1 MALFAYRFV
10 RGRAG
15 YDPVKSGFILIFLW
29 LYQTHFPLILV
40 EQEDVR
46 RVTRGFEAQEDHME
60 QKKVTIAEIQRKKES
75 NQKITMMTAYD
86 YPTASL
92 VDQAGIDTILVGDS
106 LGMVMLG
113 YESTVP
119 VTMDEMI
126 HHCKAV
132 CRGAVYG
139 FVIGDMPFMSYQV
152 SVEKAIENAGRFIK
166 EAGCDSVKLEGGSEM
181 AHVVKGIVDAGMPVC
196 AHIGLTPQTAT
207 KLSGFKVQG
216 KDAESARELVKSA
229 KDLQDAGAF
238 SIVME
243 CIPDQLAARI
253 TEELSI
259 PTIGIGAGKDCDGQ
273 VLVYHDLVGLFERF
287 TPKFVKQYINLAPKI
302 REALVQFRE
311 DVERGTF
318 PGPEH
323 SFSMKAEEAEKI

>member
-1 MALFAYRFV
+1 
-10 RGRAG
+10 
-15 YDPVKSGFILIFLW
+15 
-29 LYQTHFPLILV
+29 
-40 EQEDVR
+40 
-46 RVTRGFEAQEDHME
+46 ME
-60 QKKVTIAEIQRKKES
+60 RKKVTIAHLNKKMEDGA
-75 NQKITMMTAYD
+75 KITMMTAYD

-132 CRGAVYG
+132 CRGAKAS
-139 FVIGDMPFMSYQV
+139 FIIGDMPFMSYQV
-152 SVEKAIENAGRFIK
+152 SIEKAVENAGRFIK
-166 EAGCDSVKLEGGSEM
+166 EAACDSVKLEGGSEM
-181 AHVVKGIVDAGMPVC
+181 SPVVKAVVDAGIPVC

-216 KDAESARELVKSA
+216 KDAESARELVQSA
-229 KDLQDAGAF
+229 KDLEEAGAF
-238 SIVME
+238 MIVME
-243 CIPDQLAARI
+243 CIPDLVAARI
-253 TEELSI
+253 TEELNI

-287 TPKFVKQYINLAPKI
+287 TPKFVKQYVNLAPQVK
-302 REALVQFRE
+302 EALIQYKE
-311 DVERGTF
+311 EVESGAF

-323 SFSMKAEEAEKI
+323 GFAMKAEEAEKI